1 MHALSLHHL
10 SVMDLSPAELID
22 TAAALGCPHVCLFTF
37 QPGSAVSMPL
47 VHDGDVALLRRRL
60 RDAGVSV
67 LGTTSFALEADTDIA
82 SYEAGVE
89 RSAGLGAQHA
99 NCRITDP
106 DEARV
111 IDHFGRFAEFCVKRG
126 LVPLIEPSGYRNA
139 DAQPQALRIIAKVG
153 HGGLTLDPL
162 HITRTGTRWE
172 AVEALDPALIG
183 YVQLCDGPLEAPA
196 EHYPEESAFDRLPP
210 GEGEYPLDRLLA
222 ITPPGMPISIEIPC
236 RRLREQGLAGG
247 ELAAELVRRS
257 RAWLAARSPR
267 SSTAL

>member
-22 TAAALGCPHVCLFTF
+22 TAAGLGCAYVCLFTF

-47 VHDGDVALLRRRL
+47 VHDGDVAPLRRQL
-60 RDAGVSV
+60 CDAGVSV

-111 IDHFGRFAEFCVKRG
+111 IDHFGRFAEFCVQRG
-126 LVPLIEPSGYRNA
+126 LVPLIEPSGYRNT

-162 HITRTGTRWE
+162 HITRTGTSWE
-172 AVEALDPALIG
+172 EVEALDPALIG
-183 YVQLCDGPLEAPA
+183 YVQICDGPADATA
-196 EHYPEESAFDRLPP
+196 EEYFREGAYRRLPP
-210 GEGEYPLDRLLA
+210 GEGVYPLDRLLGV
-222 ITPPGMPISIEIPC
+222 TPKGMPLSVEIPC
-236 RRLREQGLAGG
+236 QRLRDEGLAGR
-247 ELAAELVRRS
+247 ELATEIIRRT
-257 RAWLAARSPR
+257 RAWLEAQDSA
-267 SSTAL
+267 SS